1 MQAIRRFFAP
11 RAAVEAGRRL
21 YGAASAHAR
30 QPALYL
36 AGGVADS
43 PEGRFE
49 LYTVHVVLVLHRLK
63 GQGSE
68 AGEVAQALFDTYVG
82 GLDHALR
89 EMGVGDLSVG
99 KKMRKLGEAFY
110 GRVKA
115 YDDALAGLPDVGP
128 LQALIGRTVL
138 EGRDGAAA
146 GALAAYVAAAA
157 AALAAQ
163 PQAEILEGRLA
174 WPAFG
179 VSP

>member
-1 MQAIRRFFAP
+1 MILDRLFRP
-11 RAAVEAGRRL
+11 RPALAAGAALYARAVEQSRL
-21 YGAASAHAR
+21 PPLYADFGA
-30 QPALYL
+30 PDT
-36 AGGVADS
+36 V
-43 PEGRFE
+43 EGRFE
-49 LYTVHVVLVLHRLK
+49 IYTLHVVLLLERLRRE
-63 GQGSE
+63 GQGT
-68 AGEVAQALFDTYVG
+68 GEVSQALFDTYVKA
-82 GLDHALR
+82 LDHALR

-115 YDDALAGLPDVGP
+115 YDEALAGLPDVGP

-174 WPAFG
+174 WPEFG